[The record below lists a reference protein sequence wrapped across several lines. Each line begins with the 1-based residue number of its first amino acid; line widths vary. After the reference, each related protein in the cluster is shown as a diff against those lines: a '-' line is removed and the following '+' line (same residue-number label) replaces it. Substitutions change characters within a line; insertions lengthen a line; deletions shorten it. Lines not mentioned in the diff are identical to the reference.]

1 MAQGGPNG
9 RSPILLERRDVVSEK
24 GHFTSNGEDLK
35 IGVHHD
41 HPSQREHSKPMQTSQ
56 AVSRGR
62 FGANDL
68 AAVRD
73 RIEGC

>member
-1 MAQGGPNG
+1 MVQTDVHRYYSNVVM
-9 RSPILLERRDVVSEK
+9 LFLKRDD
-24 GHFTSNGEDLK
+24 HFTSNGEDLK

-41 HPSQREHSKPMQTSQ
+41 HPSQREHSEPMQTSQ

-62 FGANDL
+62 FGTNDF